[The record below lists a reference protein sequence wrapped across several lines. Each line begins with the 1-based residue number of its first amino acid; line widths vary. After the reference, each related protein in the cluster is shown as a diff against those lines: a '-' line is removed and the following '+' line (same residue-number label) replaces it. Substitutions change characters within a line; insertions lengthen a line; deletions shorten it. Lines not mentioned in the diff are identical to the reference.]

1 MMDATLPKV
10 AEPRAFDSVLIAN
23 RGEIALRVQR
33 ACRELG
39 LKTVMIYS
47 EADKDADYL
56 KAADTAI
63 CIGPAS
69 PGQSYLNAP
78 AILLAMELTG
88 AGAVHP
94 GYGFLSERAS
104 FSEAVEAAGAVF
116 IGPHADA
123 IRTMGDK
130 IAAKRAM
137 MEAGVPCVPGPDSAL
152 PDDMAEVSKIAAEIG
167 YPVIVKIGRAHV

>member
-1 MMDATLPKV
+1 
-10 AEPRAFDSVLIAN
+10 
-23 RGEIALRVQR
+23 
-33 ACRELG
+33 
-39 LKTVMIYS
+39 MIYS

-56 KAADTAI
+56 KAADTCI

-116 IGPHADA
+116 IGPRADA

-137 MEAGVPCVPGPDSAL
+137 MEAGVPCRSLENRRRNRLSRHRQG
-152 PDDMAEVSKIAAEIG
+152 
-167 YPVIVKIGRAHV
+167 GRRRRRARHACRARSLRPAGCRSRHA